1 MMNRFNLQLVAMGRQ
16 MTLGRGLILLLNL
29 LTFAT
34 LIFGSS
40 AMLFA
45 ALVFTSLLLF
55 TGHFLVFSSTQ
66 QASRLQQ
73 LDLWLIGLTLVA
85 GYFKLMFM
93 I

>member
-16 MTLGRGLILLLNL
+16 LTLGRGLILLLNL

-45 ALVFTSLLLF
+45 VLVFTSLLLF
-55 TGHFLVFSSTQ
+55 TGHFLVFGSTQ